1 MKAKPDSNG
10 NGKAI
15 HEEGQAQLEGY
26 GEAVN
31 VGNNSFGNVG
41 NGVSLKLK
49 NTTQQ
54 GNIGPEMEEACD
66 IDLDALW

>member
-1 MKAKPDSNG
+1 LG
-10 NGKAI
+10 
-15 HEEGQAQLEGY
+15 EGY

-49 NTTQQ
+49 NSKLQE
-54 GNIGPEMEEACD
+54 NIGPEMEEACD